1 MMMRELF
8 DNFGLEEIMTNKN
21 TQNMYLV
28 IWYNIRNKERVYA
41 VRVNCENEY

>member
-8 DNFGLEEIMTNKN
+8 DNFGLEEIMTNMN
-21 TQNMYLV
+21 TQNMHLV

-41 VRVNCENEY
+41 VHVNCENDH